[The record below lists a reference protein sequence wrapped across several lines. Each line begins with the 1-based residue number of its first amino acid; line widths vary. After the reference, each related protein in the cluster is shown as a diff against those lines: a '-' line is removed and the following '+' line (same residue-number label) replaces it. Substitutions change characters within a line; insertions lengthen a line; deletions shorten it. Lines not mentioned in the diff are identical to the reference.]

1 MPGRILVGC
10 QAGVYV
16 ILFEGDVRLTLY
28 TAADRFLDRMFS
40 DANFKSVVVDLSNT
54 MSIDSTS
61 LGLLAKLSILAKRRF
76 DYVATLISSRADI
89 TRILLS
95 MGFDD
100 VFHIVEVPLE
110 RTAQLGELPEL
121 VISEDDMRER
131 VARGSPDAHVHE
143 RIQSRYFSGPGGR
156 PRSGGSAGHG
166 AALRFAVSL
175 ASMKRLWLT

>member
-131 VARGSPDAHVHE
+131 VLEAHRTLMSMNESNRDTFQDLV
-143 RIQSRYFSGPGGR
+143 
-156 PRSGGSAGHG
+156 
-166 AALRFAVSL
+166 AALEVEDQPVMERRC
-175 ASMKRLWLT
+175 ASR